1 MKNLFVTVLALL
13 MSITSQAQ
21 QPGKHVYIPGNGHL
35 DVEQFIKPIDTRMD
49 ISRLSLAELRILRN
63 AFAARQGFVLKDA
76 DLRHIFSQTS
86 WYDSIVW
93 EKYDMPQDQYL
104 NSPDNDWEFF
114 SGYSEYSQ
122 SVKLTA
128 AERAFIRRIQNR
140 EQSLQWS
147 GDKTLPAGW
156 RFRTDNILNPFQLEK
171 MDSRLEEALGRN
183 SFAIVPGRKIQLFHV
198 YEKNDYSDFP
208 SFVTTDLYLQLFHM
222 YFDCM
227 VREMEQHGLS
237 KAVEEFSHAM
247 YENTTGWNQAYF
259 AIAEALITGKNP
271 QAVESKYTQ
280 MVADE
285 MGKIANSQ
293 DGFSEFLD
301 YRDVKFGYSLF
312 RPRGHYTRNDT
323 LGRYFR
329 AMMWLQHVPFGTDK
343 PQQLQNALILAD
355 EIGKNDALRN
365 TYARLFEP
373 MTFLFGQPDN
383 LTILQVYDEMKKI
396 GLPLDKLLKNKKA
409 LDVLQQ
415 NLDEMGEK
423 QTRIRPKFERT
434 SHVKINLMPQRYM
447 PDAEVMNE
455 MIDAVNDPTKRAV
468 PSGLDVFAAMNA
480 GIAEKVLTGELKVQ
494 EAWPEFLPML
504 QKMKAR
510 MQEIDWQETLA
521 TRWMSALQTLQDT
534 TYFYRFDTYN
544 ESENQLPAFM
554 RTDQWAKKN
563 LNTALASW
571 AELKHDAILYAKQPV
586 GAECGAGG
594 PPDPVL
600 KGYVEPNVNFWKRA
614 VALNIALDEFMEK
627 YQLKTNKLLATG
639 NRISELAEF
648 LLRVSRKETGWGG
661 LTDEEY
667 KQIEI
672 IGSTVENISLDI
684 IREPD
689 QYLDGWDNVQGA
701 DRSIACVAD
710 VYTANADNNPNKSI
724 LYAATGPAYE
734 IYVAVDINGERYLTR
749 GAVLSYREFQRPLGE
764 QRLTDEEW
772 QEQLKGSPD
781 RGVPSWMKEII
792 VPLDG
797 ELQDNE
803 ELFYSSG

>member
-1 MKNLFVTVLALL
+1 MV
-13 MSITSQAQ
+13 ITMQAQ
-21 QPGKHVYIPGNGHL
+21 QPGKHVYIPGPGHL

-86 WYDSIVW
+86 WYDSLIW
-93 EKYDMPQDQYL
+93 TAFDQADAGVV
-104 NSPDNDWEFF
+104 NPSANDWEFF
-114 SGYSEYSQ
+114 SGYTDYGQ
-122 SVKLTA
+122 TVKLTPQ
-128 AERAFIRRIQNR
+128 ERKFIQRIRDR
-140 EQSLQWS
+140 ENILSWQ
-147 GDKTLPAGW
+147 DKSNLPAGW
-156 RFRTDNILNPFQLEK
+156 RFRVDDILNPFQLES
-171 MDSRLEEALGRN
+171 MDKLQEPLGRN

-237 KAVEEFSHAM
+237 QAVEQFCHAM
-247 YENTTGWNQAYF
+247 KEHTTGWNQAYF
-259 AIAEALITGKNP
+259 TIAEALITGQQP
-271 QAVESKYTQ
+271 AIADGKYKQ
-280 MVADE
+280 QILDE
-285 MGKIANSQ
+285 IGKIERSQ
-293 DGFSEFLD
+293 DSFSEFLD
-301 YRDVKFGYSLF
+301 YRDAMFGYSLF
-312 RPRGHYTRNDT
+312 RPRGHYTRNDS

-343 PQQLQNALILAD
+343 PEQLRNALILAD
-355 EIGKNDALRN
+355 LIGKNAELRK
-365 TYARLFEP
+365 TYNRLFEP
-373 MTFLFGQPDN
+373 MTFLFGKPDN
-383 LTILQVYDEMKKI
+383 LTILQVYDEMQKV
-396 GLPLDKLLKNKKA
+396 GLPLEKLLKNKKA
-409 LDVLQQ
+409 MAAIRKSLDA
-415 NLDEMGEK
+415 MGES

-434 SHVKINLMPQRYM
+434 SRVKINLMPQRYT
-447 PDAEVMNE
+447 PDGEVLNE
-455 MIDAVNDPTKRAV
+455 MVDALGDPSQRPV
-468 PSGLDVFAAMNA
+468 PSGLDLFAAMNA
-480 GIAEKVLTGELKVQ
+480 GIAEQVLTGELRVQ
-494 EAWPEFLPML
+494 DAWPEYLPML
-504 QKMKAR
+504 KKMKAR
-510 MQEIDWQETLA
+510 MQEINWGETISN
-521 TRWMSALQTLQDT
+521 RWLSALQTLQDT
-534 TYFYRFDTYN
+534 TYYHRFDIYDEN
-544 ESENQLPAFM
+544 ENQLPAFM

-594 PPDPVL
+594 PPAPVV

-614 VALNIALDEFMEK
+614 VALNIALAEFMEK
-627 YQLKTNKLLATG
+627 YQLQTPKLLSTG
-639 NRISELAEF
+639 ERISELAEF
-648 LLRVSRKETGWGG
+648 LLRVSRKELYAWPE

-667 KQIEI
+667 NQIEI
-672 IGSTVENISLDI
+672 IGSTVENISLDL

-710 VYTANADNNPNKSI
+710 VYTANGDNNPNKSI

-734 IYVAVDINGERYLTR
+734 IYVVVNIDGGRYLTR
-749 GAVLSYREFQRPLGE
+749 GAVLSYREFQRSIDE

-772 QEQLKGSPD
+772 QQLLKQQPD

-792 VPLDG
+792 VPIDG

-803 ELFYSSG
+803 ELFYSSGC